1 MIHFIQGELVDAGPL
16 QAIVLAG
23 GLGYQVNIPV
33 TTAEKLPP
41 LNSAV
46 KLFTHVVYREDSQTL
61 YGFHN
66 TSDREFFVLLV
77 EKVSG
82 IGPKIAINMMSR
94 MSPSML
100 KEAIRAGDVG
110 LLSKCPGIGK
120 KTAERVVIELKDKLG
135 APAASS
141 DAAPAAPIGGDIAVT
156 GSDSAISD
164 AVSALVTLGYKLA
177 EADKSV
183 RKASAKLGADAKTEA
198 LVQAALNG

>member
-16 QAIVLAG
+16 HAVILAG
-23 GLGYQVNIPV
+23 GLGYQVHIPV
-33 TTAEKLPP
+33 TTAEKLPAM
-41 LNSAV
+41 NSLV
-46 KLFTHVVYREDSQTL
+46 RLFTHVVYREDSQTL

-82 IGPKIAINMMSR
+82 IGPKIAINMISR
-94 MSPSML
+94 MSPAML

-135 APAASS
+135 APATTESVTVINSAGESENPAGDSS
-141 DAAPAAPIGGDIAVT
+141 
-156 GSDSAISD
+156 ISD
-164 AVSALVTLGYKLA
+164 AVSALVALGYKLA

-183 RKASAKLGADAKTEA
+183 REASTKLGSDAKTEV
-198 LVQAALNG
+198 LVRTALNG